1 MAYHQYLCE
10 QEGGEKKDAYRV
22 EQHVSERKI
31 MMIQLTPEESRRLR
45 YELKHPNREA
55 MARRDAWFA
64 SFEGEVHIS
73 PDWST
78 ISIKIP
84 I

>member
-1 MAYHQYLCE
+1 LCE
-10 QEGGEKKDAYRV
+10 QEEGEKKDTYRV
-22 EQHVSERKI
+22 EQHVSIERDSKERKI

>member
-1 MAYHQYLCE
+1 
-10 QEGGEKKDAYRV
+10 
-22 EQHVSERKI
+22 
-31 MMIQLTPEESRRLR
+31 MIQLTPEESRRLR